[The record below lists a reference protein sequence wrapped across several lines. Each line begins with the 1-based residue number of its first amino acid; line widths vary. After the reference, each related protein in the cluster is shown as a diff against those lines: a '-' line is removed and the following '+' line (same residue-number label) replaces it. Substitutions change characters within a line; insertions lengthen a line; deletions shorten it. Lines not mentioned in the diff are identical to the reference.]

1 MYGRSNLAA
10 HIQSNLIDSNG
21 KKAYNKFIYIR
32 CRGGYSM
39 EYVKILCCGKDNSEL
54 GTLSLLLDRMTSV
67 LGITI
72 KNMNGVCFAD
82 FAQEEVDEEN
92 VEYHEPFEVRCE
104 FVYQSKECRMD
115 AERITNAG
123 KRYIYINIQYR
134 EEDDISLLASSI
146 WYEFKEKL
154 IGLLHGNYEQI
165 FWLADSQNMKMATD
179 LYGRLHMLENY
190 LREIINS
197 YMTIKH
203 GGDWFEKYSYEEY
216 MNKYLK
222 FSEWFRGYRYDLFK
236 KVDNHLYNLEID
248 DIFVALKAAKK
259 KQITN
264 VVKRA
269 LEDIKKHEK
278 DKATEIASVELLDSP
293 SLWDEEGFDEI
304 FSKSVVGRWKDDL
317 SKRRNMVAHNKM
329 ICRDMYNDTVSAI
342 DYFEKE
348 FRKADELLKK
358 KIKSEETLEVIRLR
372 SEAEEAMNLEYC
384 DITSE
389 LLEEQDIIERLN
401 ETDDFICLSGIIND
415 SISDISEKIED
426 TLLSLKYVREGLQE
440 ETFFEDD
447 ELVRKDLLEKYIELG
462 DSHYLY
468 STWKTLL
475 EGKVTK
481 EIYFLIEDILQEHLL
496 SMEQKLEN
504 IRDSVFCVDLNCFSE
519 GDIVRIK
526 DFEGNEFAVN
536 VSGWFCPERGSSNEV
551 YVNWIENGVNSVY
564 GGIYIS
570 YGDYEMTEDGIPIPC
585 VEDELIVKFSEVN
598 NRLEAVIDSIAEVLN
613 KIESQ
618 YIELEI

>member
-1 MYGRSNLAA
+1 
-10 HIQSNLIDSNG
+10 
-21 KKAYNKFIYIR
+21 
-32 CRGGYSM
+32 M
-39 EYVKILCCGKDNSEL
+39 EYIKILCCGKENGDLSSI
-54 GTLSLLLDRMTSV
+54 SLLIERMKNV

-72 KNMNGVCFAD
+72 KKMTGVCLAD
-82 FAQEEVDEEN
+82 FTQEDIDEEN
-92 VEYHEPFEVRCE
+92 EEYYEPFEVESE

-115 AERITNAG
+115 AERITKGG
-123 KRYIYINIQYR
+123 KRYIILTLKYS
-134 EEDDISLLASSI
+134 EDDNISLLKSSI
-146 WYEFKEKL
+146 WYEFKEKM
-154 IGLLHGNYEQI
+154 IGLLYGNFEQI
-165 FWLADSQNMKMATD
+165 FWLADSQNMKIATD
-179 LYGRLHMLENY
+179 LYGRLHILENY

-197 YMTIKH
+197 YMSIKH
-203 GGDWFEKYSYEEY
+203 GGDWFEKYSYEDY

-222 FSEWFRGYRYDLFK
+222 FSEWFRDSQYDLYK

-278 DKATEIASVELLDSP
+278 EKATEIASVELLDSP
-293 SLWDEEGFDEI
+293 SLWDEENFDEI
-304 FSKSVVGRWKDDL
+304 FNKTVVGRWKNDL

-329 ICRDMYNDTVSAI
+329 ICRDMYNDTVAAI
-342 DYFEKE
+342 DYFKNEFEKAE
-348 FRKADELLKK
+348 KLLKRR
-358 KIKSEETLEVIRLR
+358 IKSEEILEANRLQR
-372 SEAEEAMNLEYC
+372 EDEEAMNLEYC
-384 DITSE
+384 DIRSE

-415 SISDISEKIED
+415 SISCISEKVED
-426 TLLSLKYVREGLQE
+426 TLLSLKYIRENLQE
-440 ETFFEDD
+440 ETFFEED
-447 ELVRKDLLEKYIELG
+447 ELMRKDLLEKYIELG
-462 DSHYLY
+462 NTHYLY

-481 EIYFLIEDILQEHLL
+481 EIYRLIEDALQDHLL
-496 SMEQKLEN
+496 SIEQKLKN
-504 IRDSVFCVDLNCFSE
+504 IEDSVFYVDLNCFSE
-519 GDIVRIK
+519 GDLVRLQ
-526 DFEGNEFAVN
+526 DYAGNEFSVN

-570 YGDYEMTEDGIPIPC
+570 YGDYEMTEDDIPIPC
-585 VEDELIVKFSEVN
+585 VEDELVVKFGEVN
-598 NRLEAVIDSIAEVLN
+598 DKLEAVVTGIMDVLD

-618 YIELEI
+618 CVELEF

>member
-1 MYGRSNLAA
+1 
-10 HIQSNLIDSNG
+10 
-21 KKAYNKFIYIR
+21 
-32 CRGGYSM
+32 M
-39 EYVKILCCGKDNSEL
+39 EYVKILCCGKENGEL

-67 LGITI
+67 FGITI
-72 KNMNGVCFAD
+72 KNMKGVCFAD
-82 FAQEEVDEEN
+82 FTQEEVDEEN
-92 VEYHEPFEVRCE
+92 EEYQEPFEVRCE
-104 FVYQSKECRMD
+104 FAYQSKECRMD
-115 AERITNAG
+115 AERITNGG
-123 KRYIYINIQYR
+123 KRYIYINIQYS

-165 FWLADSQNMKMATD
+165 FWLAYSQNMKMATD
-179 LYGRLHMLENY
+179 LYGRLHILENY

-197 YMTIKH
+197 YMSIKH
-203 GGDWFEKYSYEEY
+203 GGDWFEKYSYEDY

-222 FSEWFRGYRYDLFK
+222 FSEWFRGSRYNLYK

-278 DKATEIASVELLDSP
+278 DKAIEIASVELLDSP
-293 SLWDEEGFDEI
+293 SLWEEEGFDEI

-329 ICRDMYNDTVSAI
+329 ICRDMYNDTVSTI

-348 FRKADELLKK
+348 FRKADELLKR

-389 LLEEQDIIERLN
+389 LLDEQDIIERLN

-415 SISDISEKIED
+415 SISDISEKVED
-426 TLLSLKYVREGLQE
+426 TLLSLKYIRESLQE
-440 ETFFEDD
+440 ETFFEED
-447 ELVRKDLLEKYIELG
+447 ELVRKDLLEKYIALG
-462 DSHYLY
+462 DTHYLY

-475 EGKVTK
+475 GGKVTI
-481 EIYFLIEDILQEHLL
+481 EIYRLIEDALQDHLL
-496 SMEQKLEN
+496 SIEQKLKN
-504 IRDSVFCVDLNCFSE
+504 IRDSVFYADLNCFSE
-519 GDIVRIK
+519 GDLVRLK
-526 DFEGNEFAVN
+526 DFDGNEFAVN

-551 YVNWIENGVNSVY
+551 YVNWVENGINSVY

-570 YGDYEMTEDGIPIPC
+570 YGDYEMTEDDIPIPC
-585 VEDELIVKFSEVN
+585 VEDELVVKFSEVN
-598 NRLEAVIDSIAEVLN
+598 DNLEAVVKGIMDVLD

-618 YIELEI
+618 YVELEI

>member
-1 MYGRSNLAA
+1 
-10 HIQSNLIDSNG
+10 
-21 KKAYNKFIYIR
+21 
-32 CRGGYSM
+32 M
-39 EYVKILCCGKDNSEL
+39 EYVKILCCGKENGEL

-67 LGITI
+67 FGITI
-72 KNMNGVCFAD
+72 KNMKGVCFAD
-82 FAQEEVDEEN
+82 FTQEEVDEEN
-92 VEYHEPFEVRCE
+92 EEYQEPFEVRCE
-104 FVYQSKECRMD
+104 FAYQSKECRMD
-115 AERITNAG
+115 AERITNGG
-123 KRYIYINIQYR
+123 KRYIYINIQYS

-179 LYGRLHMLENY
+179 LYGRLHILENY

-197 YMTIKH
+197 YMSIKH
-203 GGDWFEKYSYEEY
+203 GGDWFEKYSYEDY

-222 FSEWFRGYRYDLFK
+222 FSEWFRGSRYNLYK

-293 SLWDEEGFDEI
+293 SLWEEEGFDEI

-329 ICRDMYNDTVSAI
+329 ICRDMYNDTVSTI

-348 FRKADELLKK
+348 FRKADELLKR

-389 LLEEQDIIERLN
+389 LLDEQDIIERLN

-415 SISDISEKIED
+415 SISDISEKVED
-426 TLLSLKYVREGLQE
+426 TLLSLKYIRESLQE
-440 ETFFEDD
+440 ETFFEED
-447 ELVRKDLLEKYIELG
+447 ELVRKDLLEKYIALG
-462 DSHYLY
+462 DTHYLY

-475 EGKVTK
+475 GGKVTI
-481 EIYFLIEDILQEHLL
+481 EIYRLIEDALQDHLL
-496 SMEQKLEN
+496 SIEQKLKN
-504 IRDSVFCVDLNCFSE
+504 IRDSVFYADLNCFSE
-519 GDIVRIK
+519 GDLV
-526 DFEGNEFAVN
+526 
-536 VSGWFCPERGSSNEV
+536 
-551 YVNWIENGVNSVY
+551 
-564 GGIYIS
+564 
-570 YGDYEMTEDGIPIPC
+570 
-585 VEDELIVKFSEVN
+585 
-598 NRLEAVIDSIAEVLN
+598 
-613 KIESQ
+613 
-618 YIELEI
+618 

>member
-1 MYGRSNLAA
+1 
-10 HIQSNLIDSNG
+10 
-21 KKAYNKFIYIR
+21 
-32 CRGGYSM
+32 M
-39 EYVKILCCGKDNSEL
+39 EYVKILCCGKENGEL

-67 LGITI
+67 FGITI
-72 KNMNGVCFAD
+72 KNMKGVCFAD
-82 FAQEEVDEEN
+82 FTQEEVDEEN
-92 VEYHEPFEVRCE
+92 EEYQEPFEVRCE
-104 FVYQSKECRMD
+104 FAYQSKECRMD
-115 AERITNAG
+115 AERITNGG
-123 KRYIYINIQYR
+123 KRYIYINIQYS

-179 LYGRLHMLENY
+179 LYGRLHILENY

-197 YMTIKH
+197 YMSIKH
-203 GGDWFEKYSYEEY
+203 GGDWFEKYSYEDY

-222 FSEWFRGYRYDLFK
+222 FSEWFRGSRYNLYK

-293 SLWDEEGFDEI
+293 SLWEKEGFDEI

-329 ICRDMYNDTVSAI
+329 ICRDMYNDTVSTI

-348 FRKADELLKK
+348 FRKADELLKR

-389 LLEEQDIIERLN
+389 LLDEQDIIERLN

-415 SISDISEKIED
+415 SISDISEKVED
-426 TLLSLKYVREGLQE
+426 TLLSLKYIRESLQE
-440 ETFFEDD
+440 ETFFEED
-447 ELVRKDLLEKYIELG
+447 ELVRKDLLEKYIALG
-462 DSHYLY
+462 DTHYLY

-475 EGKVTK
+475 GGKVTI
-481 EIYFLIEDILQEHLL
+481 EIYRLIEDALQDHLL
-496 SMEQKLEN
+496 SIEQKLKN
-504 IRDSVFCVDLNCFSE
+504 IRDSVFYADLNCFSE
-519 GDIVRIK
+519 GDLVRLK
-526 DFEGNEFAVN
+526 DFDGNEFAVN

-551 YVNWIENGVNSVY
+551 YVNWVENGINSVY

-570 YGDYEMTEDGIPIPC
+570 YGGYEMTEDDIPIPC
-585 VEDELIVKFSEVN
+585 VEDELVVKFSEVN
-598 NRLEAVIDSIAEVLN
+598 DNLEAVVKGIMDVLD
-613 KIESQ
+613 KIGSQ
-618 YIELEI
+618 YVELEI